1 MKRFI
6 KKINLKTFFIGKQAT
21 AATEIIIFKI
31 SQCLVICVDKT
42 LVLLCMFF
50 FVTMVF
56 CKNYFLEAKIY
67 ILEHLSD
74 FDSVFKLYEIQ

>member
-1 MKRFI
+1 MSCDLRGQNVSF
-6 KKINLKTFFIGKQAT
+6 T
-21 AATEIIIFKI
+21 
-31 SQCLVICVDKT
+31 VYV
-42 LVLLCMFF
+42 F